1 MNQPKEP
8 EDARESTEEQRREQE
23 QLEHQDVDPE
33 GPGLQQSHGD
43 VADEST
49 R

>member
-8 EDARESTEEQRREQE
+8 EDARQSTEEQRLQQE
-23 QLEHQDVDPE
+23 QLEHQHDDPDA
-33 GPGLQQSHGD
+33 PGLRQSQRN
-43 VADEST
+43 VPNEST